1 MIFNH
6 LVEDGRGIR
15 NCSIYLPFAFK
26 LNFALKTLENTQH
39 KWYFYHFLQKCLVF
53 YFRLLVRKLSQQ
65 HTKLDQCQMTMT
77 LNQTLKISTTQSADV
92 PVLALVILVCFH
104 LNCCCVDGKM
114 FFKKIEFIE
123 LVCLRLKHIFLTR
136 GHTTYAEAHECLNE
150 VYFFCI
156 HVVDDEIKSV
166 KLKIMHYVLP
176 SSI

>member
-1 MIFNH
+1 
-6 LVEDGRGIR
+6 
-15 NCSIYLPFAFK
+15 
-26 LNFALKTLENTQH
+26 
-39 KWYFYHFLQKCLVF
+39 
-53 YFRLLVRKLSQQ
+53 
-65 HTKLDQCQMTMT
+65 MTMT
-77 LNQTLKISTTQSADV
+77 LNQTLKISTTRSADV

-114 FFKKIEFIE
+114 FLKKIEFIE

-136 GHTTYAEAHECLNE
+136 GHTTYAETHECLNE